1 MHMDVTDL
9 AINKLIILYILN
21 KLNKPTTNSQLT
33 QIILENNLI
42 NYFALQ
48 QYISEL
54 INTGFI
60 NTITDNK
67 KQYLIISNKG
77 IDTLNFFLNRIPD
90 SKIEQLDDYFEN
102 KNESTQKI
110 EPLTEYMPVK
120 DGFEVTLIL
129 KKGIKNLIEIKL
141 PAKTMEAIETIR
153 NNWKE
158 NSQEIYNNLIEKIT
172 KK

>member
-90 SKIEQLDDYFEN
+90 SKIEQLDDYFEH

-110 EPLTEYMPVK
+110 EASTEYMPVK
-120 DGFEVTLIL
+120 DGFEITLIL
-129 KKGIKNLIEIKL
+129 KKGSKNIIEIKL
-141 PAKTMEAIETIR
+141 PAKTMEEIETIR
-153 NNWKE
+153 NNWKYKYE
-158 NSQEIYNNLIEKIT
+158 EIYTNLIESIT

>member
-1 MHMDVTDL
+1 MDVTDL

-21 KLNKPTTNSQLT
+21 KLNKPSTNSQLT

-42 NYFALQ
+42 NYFTLQ

-67 KQYLIISNKG
+67 KQYLVISSKG
-77 IDTLNFFLNRIPD
+77 SDTLNFFLNRIPD
-90 SKIEQLDDYFEN
+90 AKIEQLDDYFEN

-110 EPLTEYMPVK
+110 EPAAEYMPIK
-120 DGFEVTLIL
+120 DGFEVNLIL
-129 KKGIKNLIEIKL
+129 KKGAKNLIEIKL
-141 PAKTMEAIETIR
+141 PVKTMEDIELIR
-153 NNWKE
+153 TNWK
-158 NSQEIYNNLIEKIT
+158 NSGEDIYNNLT
-172 KK
+172 NLLNKK

>member
-1 MHMDVTDL
+1 MDVTDL

-21 KLNKPTTNSQLT
+21 KLNKPSTNSQLT

-42 NYFALQ
+42 NYFTLQ

-67 KQYLIISNKG
+67 KQYLVISNKG
-77 IDTLNFFLNRIPD
+77 HDTLNFFLNRIPD
-90 SKIEQLDDYFEN
+90 AKIEQLDDYFEN

-110 EPLTEYMPVK
+110 EPSVEYMPTK
-120 DGFEVTLIL
+120 DGFEVNLIL
-129 KKGIKNLIEIKL
+129 KKGAKNLIEIKL
-141 PAKTMEAIETIR
+141 PAKTMEDIELIR
-153 NNWKE
+153 TNWKSSAE
-158 NSQEIYNNLIEKIT
+158 EIYNNLT
-172 KK
+172 NTLNKK

>member
-1 MHMDVTDL
+1 MDVTDL

-21 KLNKPTTNSQLT
+21 KINKPATNSQLT

-42 NYFALQ
+42 NYFTLQ

-67 KQYLIISNKG
+67 KQYLVISSKG
-77 IDTLNFFLNRIPD
+77 SDTLNFFLNRIPD
-90 SKIEQLDDYFEN
+90 AKIEQLDDYFEN

-110 EPLTEYMPVK
+110 EPVAEYMPTK

-129 KKGIKNLIEIKL
+129 KKASKNLIEIKL
-141 PAKTMEAIETIR
+141 PVKTMEDIELIR
-153 NNWKE
+153 TNWK
-158 NSQEIYNNLIEKIT
+158 NSGEEIYNNLT
-172 KK
+172 NLLNKK